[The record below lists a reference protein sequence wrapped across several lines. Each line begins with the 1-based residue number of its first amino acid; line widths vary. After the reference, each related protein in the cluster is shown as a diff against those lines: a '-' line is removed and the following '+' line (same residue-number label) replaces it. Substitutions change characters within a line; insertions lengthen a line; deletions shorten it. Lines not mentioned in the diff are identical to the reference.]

1 MTHDR
6 NLFDARDVAT
16 VDMATMEYEIRPI
29 RDDEADA
36 FIRAVPNAAGLPNWE
51 PEPAASWAGPGI
63 GPAFGELISDEEV
76 ARYRSEVREL
86 NRTQA
91 AFADGKLV
99 GTSGLLTL
107 ELTIPG
113 KGPIPMGGVTSVG
126 VLATH
131 RRRGLA
137 RRMMKAMLDDC
148 HDRGELVAGLG
159 ASEGSIYGRYGF
171 GPATFQVR
179 WELDR
184 AAARV
189 ARPAEDDGRLEFVDA
204 ATAVKA
210 WPALH
215 DRVRQTRVGMVSTYP
230 GHWAGR
236 AANKD
241 GGKRFVLHYAA
252 DGTVDGAAVYLL
264 PWSPDPASAGIV
276 QVDWL
281 EAASTAAYTSLWLLL
296 ADLDLTKRVVA
307 AKRPPDEPLRWR
319 LPDTR
324 SMRVTRTSDDLW
336 VRLVDVPGALAA
348 RTYQVPGSLTLQV
361 SDPLCPWNEGRWL
374 LEGGPDGS
382 ACRRVP
388 VNAEPDL
395 VFDDIATLGSLYLG
409 GVAPGPLARA
419 GLIRELTPGTLN
431 RATAMLAQPD
441 APFNP
446 IGF

>member
-1 MTHDR
+1 
-6 NLFDARDVAT
+6 
-16 VDMATMEYEIRPI
+16 MAIMEYEIRPI
-29 RDDEADA
+29 RDDEADT

-63 GPAFGELISDEEV
+63 GPAFGELISDQEV
-76 ARYRSEVREL
+76 ARYRSEIREL
-86 NRTQA
+86 DRTQA
-91 AFADGKLV
+91 AFANGKLV

-131 RRRGLA
+131 RRRGLL

-148 HDRGELVAGLG
+148 HERGELVAGLG

-184 AAARV
+184 AAART
-189 ARPAEDDGRLEFVDA
+189 ARAAEDSGRLDFVDA
-204 ATAVKA
+204 ATARQA
-210 WPALH
+210 WPTLH
-215 DRVRQTRVGMVSTYP
+215 DRVRQTRIGMVSTYP
-230 GHWAGR
+230 GHWEGR
-236 AANKD
+236 AANGD
-241 GGKRFVLHYAA
+241 GAKRFILHYAA
-252 DGTVDGAAVYLL
+252 DGMVDGAAVYRL
-264 PWSPDPASAGIV
+264 PWSPDPASAGTV

-281 EAASTAAYTSLWLLL
+281 EASDPAAYTSLWLLL
-296 ADLDLTKRVVA
+296 ADLDLTKRLVA

-324 SMRVTRTSDDLW
+324 ALRVTRTSDDLW

-348 RTYQVPGSLTLQV
+348 RSYQVPGSLVIEV
-361 SDPLCPWNEGRWL
+361 SDQLCPWNEGRWL
-374 LEGGPDGS
+374 LEGGPAGS
-382 ACRRVP
+382 TCGPAPAGIVT
-388 VNAEPDL
+388 DL
-395 VFDDIATLGSLYLG
+395 AIDDVATLGSLYLG

-419 GLIRELTPGTLN
+419 GLIRELVPGTLN
-431 RATAMLAQPD
+431 RAAAMLAQPD
-441 APFNP
+441 APFTP